1 MITGY
6 FGNRKNPILK
16 KEEFHNGLDI
26 GANENTPV
34 YAVKDGTVQDV
45 GESDTYG
52 LYIKY
57 KTYDNYEIMYA
68 HLNKILVEK
77 DDKID
82 VNQKVGLVG
91 NTGLSTGAHLH
102 YTVLKD
108 GKYLDPINFVGL
120 PIADYLN

>member
-77 DDKID
+77 DDKIY